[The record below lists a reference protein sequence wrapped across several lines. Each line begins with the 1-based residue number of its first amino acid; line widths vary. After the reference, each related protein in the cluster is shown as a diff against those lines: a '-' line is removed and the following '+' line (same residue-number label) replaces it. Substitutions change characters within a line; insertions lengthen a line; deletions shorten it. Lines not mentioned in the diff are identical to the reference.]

1 MCLCPRNNK
10 RTRSS
15 RCTSCSRRCTRRHE
29 PSRCL
34 RVGITLN
41 CDTQLRTP
49 DSRGPFCTGRMVRTR
64 VHPSRQAAVR
74 SPTYASRLATRNA
87 VTYIASRTPARR
99 HVRRAGLREPSPTA
113 SAGSGQPTSP
123 TSLADRDIS
132 VVATDRSVPVFIDSM
147 KHICFKTTQTAFVMV
162 LGNLQ

>member
-113 SAGSGQPTSP
+113 SAGSGSP
-123 TSLADRDIS
+123 HLRPHWLTVTFPLSLPVYTA
-132 VVATDRSVPVFIDSM
+132 VFIDSM